1 MSWKISKITSSLMAL
16 LGDATPE
23 LGTKAR
29 VESIR
34 QAMLDHLVD
43 LELNQRVDKAR
54 SRIQYAQDVQAL
66 WYLRG
71 DVMTVLAEA
80 LGEAVA
86 TERLAT
92 ISGKF
97 HGLLPAAQKSR
108 PNRLRK

>member
-16 LGDATPE
+16 LGDSAPE

-29 VESIR
+29 VEAIR
-34 QAMLDHLVD
+34 QEMLHHLVG
-43 LELNQRVDKAR
+43 LEANQRVAKAR
-54 SRIQYAQDVQAL
+54 TRIQYAADVQAL

-80 LGEAVA
+80 LGESAA
-86 TERLAT
+86 SERLT
-92 ISGKF
+92 DISEKF

-108 PNRLRK
+108 PNRLRR